1 MGVSLYKAAQVK
13 NIDRCAIEQC
23 GVDGYGLM
31 VQAGEAAFSSLLS
44 RWPNVRQLIVLC
56 GGGNNGGDGLVIARL
71 AVQHEIAVKLVLTSD
86 PDALKGEAKQ
96 AADDALQ
103 AGLQVIAPAD
113 IQWTDP
119 EFHSSEI
126 VVVDALLGTGLN
138 SDVSEPY
145 AGLISQANDSNLPI
159 LAVDVPSG
167 LNASTGAIQGCSIK
181 AAATI
186 TMIEYK
192 QGLFTGAG
200 PVVCGEISL
209 AQLNLPQQ
217 ARASEAPIASLESWK
232 EIQHFAAFG
241 PRQLDSHKGHFGH
254 VMIVGGDLGCG
265 GAISLAAGAALKSGA
280 GLVSVATRPEHVP
293 AVLARYP
300 EAMVHGV
307 QSGQDLQ
314 TLLDR
319 ADVIVIGPGLGQ
331 SYWGEQLLQQVMA
344 THVPVLLDADA
355 LNILA
360 KGRISHNLAERISVI
375 TPHPAEAAR
384 LLKSNSAVVQA
395 DRFKAAKNLSKK
407 LSSSVVLKG
416 VGSLISTRD
425 MEPDEAELQ
434 ATPDIKPDD
443 LKPETLTSICQDG
456 NAGMAS
462 GGMGDVLSGIMGS
475 LMAQRLNPHNDDAH
489 FANEATFNQALHDLV
504 VSAVCLH
511 SAAADL
517 AVKEG
522 QSGMLASDVIES
534 IRYLLK

>member
-13 NIDRCAIEQC
+13 NIDRYAIEQC
-23 GVDGYGLM
+23 DVDGYGLM

-71 AVQHEIAVKLVLTSD
+71 AVQHDIAVKLVLTSEVSS
-86 PDALKGEAKQ
+86 LSGEARQ
-96 AADDALQ
+96 AADETMK
-103 AGLQVIAPAD
+103 AGLQVIPASD
-113 IQWTDP
+113 IQWTDS
-119 EFHSSEI
+119 EFHPSEI
-126 VVVDALLGTGLN
+126 VVVDALLGTGL
-138 SDVSEPY
+138 SSEVTEPY
-145 AGLISQANDSNLPI
+145 ASLVQQANDSKLPI
-159 LAVDVPSG
+159 LAIDVPSG
-167 LNASTGAIQGCSIK
+167 LNASTGAVQGCCIK
-181 AAATI
+181 AAATM

-200 PVVCGEISL
+200 PLVCGEISL

-217 ARASEAPIASLESWK
+217 ARGSEAPIASLESWK
-232 EIQHFAAFG
+232 EIQHFEAFNER
-241 PRQLDSHKGHFGH
+241 PLDSHKGHFGH

-280 GLVSVATRPEHVP
+280 GLVSVATRPEHVA

-360 KGRISHNLAERISVI
+360 KGRVSHNLTERISVI
-375 TPHPAEAAR
+375 TPHPGEAAR
-384 LLKSNSAVVQA
+384 LLKSNVQA
-395 DRFKAAKNLSKK
+395 VQSDRFKAAKNLSKK

-416 VGSLISTRD
+416 VGTVISTRD
-425 MEPDEAELQ
+425 MEPDEDQL
-434 ATPDIKPDD
+434 TISPD
-443 LKPETLTSICQDG
+443 LKPDTLTSICQDG

-475 LMAQRLNPHNDDAH
+475 LMAQRLNPHSDDLK
-489 FANEATFNQALHDLV
+489 FANETTFNQALHDLV
-504 VSAVCLH
+504 VSGVCLH

-517 AVKEG
+517 AAKEG
-522 QSGMLASDVIES
+522 QAGMLASDVIDS